1 MDGAVGER
9 ALIDERV
16 ARVLK
21 RPVRVDASRVLG
33 RGISGAATYR
43 VTIDGTDSVL
53 KLTAA
58 RSAPDVCERARREIA
73 FYRQMAAHIP
83 LRVPGVFGAHTD
95 AEGFVLL
102 LAAYEPAP
110 PPATWQ
116 AERYLTA
123 ARDLARF
130 HAAFWD
136 KRGPLDAYPCVL
148 RPRRED
154 PRADIE
160 RAHGYWRV
168 LRERPQ
174 LVGILTVQQ
183 DRWIHRVVAGMGV
196 VEAVI
201 ASLPLTLCH
210 GDCNPG
216 NVLVAPDG
224 GLIWADWQEVRAA
237 RGPEDLS
244 FLLQQATIC
253 GGSVPYDAVLATYQ
267 ETLAAATGQDIP
279 LALIRHVVAAAEL
292 RSRALHWPAY
302 LGAAAPDDV
311 AAMLH
316 RIRYLAACLGIAV

>member
-1 MDGAVGER
+1 MDGATGEQ

-21 RPVRVDASRVLG
+21 RPVRVDAYRVLG

-43 VTIDGTDSVL
+43 VTIDGTDAVL

-58 RSAPDVCERARREIA
+58 RSAPHVRERARREIA
-73 FYRQMAAHIP
+73 FYRQMAAHVP
-83 LRVPGVFGAHTD
+83 LRVPGVIGAHTD

-110 PPATWQ
+110 PPETWQ

-123 ARDLARF
+123 ARQLARF
-130 HAAFWD
+130 HAVFWD
-136 KRGPLDAYPCVL
+136 RVGPLDACPWVLQPC
-148 RPRRED
+148 RED
-154 PRADIE
+154 ALAEIE
-160 RAHGYWRV
+160 CAHQYWWV

-174 LVGILTVQQ
+174 LEGILTVQQ
-183 DRWIHRVVAGMGV
+183 DRWIHRVVAGMGA
-196 VEAVI
+196 VEAII

-210 GDCNPG
+210 GDCNPS

-244 FLLQQATIC
+244 FLLQQATIL
-253 GGSVPYDAVLATYQ
+253 GGRVPYDAVLATYQ
-267 ETLAAATGQDIP
+267 ETLAMATEYNIP
-279 LALIRHVVAAAEL
+279 LALVRRVVAAAEL

-302 LGAAAPDDV
+302 LGEAAPHDV
-311 AAMLH
+311 AAMLY
-316 RIRYLAACLGIAV
+316 RIRDLVACLGIGV